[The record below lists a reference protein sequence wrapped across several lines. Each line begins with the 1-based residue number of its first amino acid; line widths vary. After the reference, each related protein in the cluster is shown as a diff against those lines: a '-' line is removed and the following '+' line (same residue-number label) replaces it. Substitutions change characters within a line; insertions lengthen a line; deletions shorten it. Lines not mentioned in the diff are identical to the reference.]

1 MNRDKSTAP
10 DSQQPVNPTTEQQTP
25 VDSRQ
30 NDGGEGMI
38 VTRGGADVGNA
49 ARKNAE
55 DAVDANDDSP
65 ASGDPHL

>member
-1 MNRDKSTAP
+1 MKRDKTPPRETDKA
-10 DSQQPVNPTTEQQTP
+10 VNPTIDQQTP

-30 NDGGEGMI
+30 NDGGEGVI
-38 VTRGGADVGNA
+38 VTRGGSDVGNA

-55 DAVDANDDSP
+55 EAADGNGSP

>member
-1 MNRDKSTAP
+1 MKRDQTQAP
-10 DSQQPVNPTTEQQTP
+10 ETDATVNPTVEQQTP

-30 NDGGEGMI
+30 KDGGEGMI

-55 DAVDANDDSP
+55 DAVDADDSP

>member
-1 MNRDKSTAP
+1 MKRNKTQAP
-10 DSQQPVNPTTEQQTP
+10 AADAQINPSVEQETP

-30 NDGGEGMI
+30 NDGGEGVI

-55 DAVDANDDSP
+55 DAANADDSP
-65 ASGDPHL
+65 ASGDPHR

>member
-1 MNRDKSTAP
+1 MKRDQTQLP
-10 DSQQPVNPTTEQQTP
+10 DAENQTRPSPQPPMP
-25 VDSRQ
+25 IDSRQ

-38 VTRGGADVGNA
+38 VTRGGSDVGKA

-55 DAVDANDDSP
+55 DAVDANDSP

>member
-1 MNRDKSTAP
+1 MNRDKPQAP
-10 DSQQPVNPTTEQQTP
+10 DQQQPVNPTTEQQTP

-55 DAVDANDDSP
+55 V
-65 ASGDPHL
+65 L

>member
-1 MNRDKSTAP
+1 MKRDQTQAP
-10 DSQQPVNPTTEQQTP
+10 ETDATVNPTVEQQTP

-38 VTRGGADVGNA
+38 VTRDGAGVGNA

-55 DAVDANDDSP
+55 DAVDADAPP

>member
-1 MNRDKSTAP
+1 MKRDQPQHSAAE
-10 DSQQPVNPTTEQQTP
+10 SQRDPSVQQSSP

-30 NDGGEGMI
+30 NDGGEGVI
-38 VTRGGADVGNA
+38 VTRGGSDVGNA

-55 DAVDANDDSP
+55 EAADGNGSP